1 MSISHAHPLFLLL
14 LLSLLFLPAVLGGT
28 NFRTCNGSYENYRVN
43 VETVKISPSPI
54 TRSSNAAITI
64 TGYTTQIPA
73 GAIVELTIA
82 AASAGDPKTSSIK
95 TFTLCDIVRC
105 PIRPGRF
112 SFTLSKIFSNEELK
126 GRIYAVTVG
135 IKKEKDIIMCV
146 VFLCWVNDDGSLV
159 MVQDEKK
166 ITEGITVEDSV

>member
-14 LLSLLFLPAVLGGT
+14 LVSIFFLPAVLGGT

-43 VETVKISPSPI
+43 VETVKISPLPI
-54 TRSSNAAITI
+54 TGISNADITI
-64 TGYTTQIPA
+64 TGYTASIPN

-82 AASAGDPKTSSIK
+82 EASAGDPITSSIK
-95 TFTLCDIVRC
+95 TYNLCDIVRC

-112 SFTLSKIFSNEELK
+112 SFTLSKIFSNKELK

-135 IKKEKDIIMCV
+135 IKKEKDTMMCV
-146 VFLCWVNDDGSLV
+146 VFLCW
-159 MVQDEKK
+159 
-166 ITEGITVEDSV
+166 ITEGGSAFLNRQPGTIMELA